1 MPVGQK
7 GISRRVDC
15 KGNDLCTR
23 RRRPGRLR
31 SLSWRMRKILLFR
44 NPSLQDRGRYR
55 ADLASATSAF
65 AQAGVAVE
73 AIETGENRA
82 AGAKA
87 AKALGLGYDAFV
99 VCGGDG
105 TIFDVL
111 QGIAGSEIPLGI
123 IPLGTGNIL
132 AQNLKIPKEPAAAA
146 RWILAA
152 TPQAVPLGKITCCG
166 PEGKRS
172 WFFAMS
178 AGMGMHAAL
187 MTAARDGKQA
197 AGRAAYFAAGIKL
210 VFTYPVRPFDIEI
223 TTTGGEVIHRR
234 VCEALAVRVAALNRW
249 RPGGGLAFPFL
260 RLATVQGHSVA
271 RLTRAAAEGFLGSA
285 GARDR
290 QQRAGAAALY
300 EDVLRVACHPTPE
313 IEYRPPLAV
322 QADGEVLGNSCAV
335 MEMAE
340 VSLRLLSHP
349 SSGSR

>member
-1 MPVGQK
+1 
-7 GISRRVDC
+7 
-15 KGNDLCTR
+15 
-23 RRRPGRLR
+23 
-31 SLSWRMRKILLFR
+31 MRKILLFF
-44 NPSLQDRGRYR
+44 NPSLQDRRRYQ
-55 ADLASATSAF
+55 ADLARATSAF
-65 AQAGVAVE
+65 AQAGVALE
-73 AIETGENRA
+73 MIETGENRA

-111 QGIAGSEIPLGI
+111 QGVAGSEIPLGI
-123 IPLGTGNIL
+123 LPLGTGNVL

-152 TPQAVPLGKITCCG
+152 TPQAVPLGKITCYG
-166 PEGKRS
+166 PEGEQS

-187 MTAARDGKQA
+187 MTSARNGGKHA

-210 VFTYPVRPFDIEI
+210 LFTYPVRPFDLEI
-223 TTTGGEVIHRR
+223 TTTGGQVIHRR

-249 RPGGGLAFPFL
+249 RPGGGLTFPFL

-271 RLTRAAAEGFLGSA
+271 RLTRGAAEGLLGSA

-300 EDVLRVACHPTPE
+300 EDVLRVACHPAPGV
-313 IEYRPPLAV
+313 EYQPPIAV
-322 QADGEVLGNSCAV
+322 QADGEVLGDSSAV
-335 MEMAE
+335 MEMAG

-349 SSGSR
+349 

>member
-1 MPVGQK
+1 
-7 GISRRVDC
+7 
-15 KGNDLCTR
+15 
-23 RRRPGRLR
+23 
-31 SLSWRMRKILLFR
+31 MRKILLFL
-44 NPSLQDRGRYR
+44 NPSLQDRRKYR
-55 ADLASATSAF
+55 ADLACAASAF
-65 AQAGVAVE
+65 AQAGVALEV
-73 AIETGENRA
+73 IETGENRA

-105 TIFDVL
+105 TIFDVI
-111 QGIAGSEIPLGI
+111 QGMAGSEIPLGI

-132 AQNLKIPKEPAAAA
+132 AQNLKVPKEPAAAV

-152 TPQAVPLGKITCCG
+152 TPQAVPLGKITCCS
-166 PEGKRS
+166 PEGERS

-187 MTAARDGKQA
+187 MTAARNGEKQA

-210 VFTYPVRPFDIEI
+210 LFTYPVRPFDLEI
-223 TTTGGEVIHRR
+223 TTTGEQVIHRR

-249 RPGGGLAFPFL
+249 RPGGGLTFPFL

-271 RLTRAAAEGFLGSA
+271 RLTRGVAEALLGSA

-290 QQRAGAAALY
+290 RQQAGAAALY
-300 EDVLRVACHPTPE
+300 EDVLRVACRPAPE
-313 IEYRPPLAV
+313 VEYQPPVAV
-322 QADGEVLGNSCAV
+322 QADGEVLGDSCAV
-335 MEMAE
+335 MEMAG

-349 SSGSR
+349 